1 MRKVIRDHLGNEF
14 PHVTAMLRHWKIHP
28 MVYAR
33 LKERGCTLKQILDK
47 NFRPKYEK
55 PKKPKIEPVDHKGIR
70 YSSVKEMC
78 SKYHIDKNTFLAR
91 HEQGLSLR
99 ECLLG
104 EDDITRLGIVAR
116 QANYADLLQ
125 EIDRLEKR
133 LNALKKNEEKLQGIS
148 TYATEKLIDKINEAG
163 VAISNVVSYA
173 NGLIAASR

>member
-1 MRKVIRDHLGNEF
+1 
-14 PHVTAMLRHWKIHP
+14 

-33 LKERGCTLKQILDK
+33 LKEQGCTLKQILDK

-70 YSSVKEMC
+70 YSSVKDMC
-78 SKYHIDKNTFLAR
+78 AKYHIDKNTFLAR